1 MNKVIKTAVDGKLL
15 ASVGKELRKGIWES
29 CVYLGTD
36 GFVYYIEA
44 ARKRADIDCRVIR
57 KNAIGEYLRWVD
69 DIHSKKSGQLP
80 SQDMKIHLDAAWTLR
95 EII

>member
-1 MNKVIKTAVDGKLL
+1 VDKVIKTATDGKLL
-15 ASVGKELRKGIWES
+15 ARDGKELRQGIWES
-29 CVYLGTD
+29 VVYLGTD

-44 ARKRADIDCRVIR
+44 ATKRDDVNCKVVR

-69 DIHSKKSGQLP
+69 DIHGGSSGLLP
-80 SQDMKIHLDAAWTLR
+80 SQDKKIHLDAAWTLR